1 MYIYIYNDLTIIVIT
16 SHSMLT
22 CRRLETIVY
31 HVVAKWPMQNG
42 ISLGPATA
50 KLRQREL
57 HVWCQMQLRATEGEF
72 FLVLAISWQHG
83 NFLWGELGDS
93 RAIQLGSFFDC
104 WENSFWEWS
113 ETLGLPAVF
122 VFFCLPTMHSSTS
135 RWSLKQSWQLQRIN
149 VKKHRWSF
157 FGIGLMSYVW
167 HLFTSY
173 LSAK

>member
-1 MYIYIYNDLTIIVIT
+1 MYTILYY
-16 SHSMLT
+16 SMLT

-72 FLVLAISWQHG
+72 FWCWPFPGSMAIFMGWT
-83 NFLWGELGDS
+83 ELGDS
-93 RAIQLGSFFDC
+93 RAIQLDRSFFDC

-113 ETLGLPAVF
+113 QTLGLPAVF

-157 FGIGLMSYVW
+157 FGIGLMSYIW